1 MSELIVS
8 ISTHS
13 LASRPL
19 AEALEQL
26 APHTSAVELMND
38 GLHYTTDAALL
49 SSFSFRYSIHA
60 PARSVNISSVLEP
73 IRRASVEL
81 VDESLGLAAECS
93 ASHVVFH
100 PGYYTFKEEY
110 EKSVSALKTSLKEI
124 NRFAEEVGVQ
134 CCVENM
140 GKWGYFFLKSP
151 EDLELTRG
159 TAFCLDI
166 GHANECGCLAEFL
179 QHPFSAIHVHDND
192 GTSDAHLGLGKGNID
207 IAAVVDAVKR
217 NHITSPVAECAALD
231 AAVETKALLEKL
243 LG

>member
-1 MSELIVS
+1 MSAVTVS
-8 ISTHS
+8 ISTHALAQRPPEEALEE
-13 LASRPL
+13 LASR
-19 AEALEQL
+19 
-26 APHTSAVELMND
+26 TSAVELMND

-81 VDESLGLAAECS
+81 VEESLELAAECN

-110 EKSVSALKTSLKEI
+110 EKSVSALKQSLKEI
-124 NRFAEEVGVQ
+124 NRFAEETGVI

-140 GKWGYFFLKSP
+140 GNWGYFFLKSP
-151 EDLELTRG
+151 DDLELTDG
-159 TAFCLDI
+159 TGFCLDI
-166 GHANECGCLAEFL
+166 GHANECGNLYEFL
-179 QHPFSAIHVHDND
+179 KHPFSAVHVHDND

-207 IAAVVDAVKR
+207 VQAVVNAIKQ
-217 NHITSPVAECAALD
+217 NHITSPVAECAALE
-231 AAVETKALLEKL
+231 AAVETKVLLEKL